1 MENELK
7 AIEAGVK
14 GFNEKAAQ
22 FEAGLSEVK
31 SSVNVL
37 RDEADKNQ
45 KALDSLIAAQNTIAK
60 TFESKKSFGQVFA
73 DQVKEEWADL
83 SKSLSRGGGRYKME
97 LKAVGN
103 MTIAN
108 NLTGYSVVNYG
119 TNAILPSQ
127 MPNFRDLIRTSNS
140 STLVQAY
147 YRESAGEG
155 SISAQTEG
163 SAKTQI
169 DFDLTEVKTVTK
181 YVSGFARFSKQLAKS
196 LPFFQQTLPTMLLRE
211 FYKAENSAFFTT
223 VSGAATGS
231 TTTTETDDVKQLID
245 YIANQR
251 SALFD
256 ASYALVNPAQLGRLN
271 KLTYT
276 NGYYSGSGG
285 VVTAPNGSMTIS
297 GVPIIAAPWITDDK
311 VLLLD
316 NNFIERVEAEGLMIE
331 FFEQDSDNVQKN
343 LITARIECLEEVNLM
358 FPASAIFADLGN
370 IA

>member
-1 MENELK
+1 MEQELK

-14 GFNEKAAQ
+14 GFNEKAASL
-22 FEAGLSEVK
+22 EAGLNN
-31 SSVNVL
+31 VNDTIKVL

-45 KALDSLIAAQNTIAK
+45 KALDALVSASATQAK
-60 TFESKKSFGQVFA
+60 ANQSKKSFGEVFSEQIA
-73 DQVKEEWADL
+73 EEWKDL
-83 SKSLSRGGGRYKME
+83 SSALSRGKSGYKMQ

-103 MTIAN
+103 MTLAAS
-108 NLTGYSVVNYG
+108 LTGDSVVNYG
-119 TNAILPSQ
+119 ANAILPSQ
-127 MPNFRDLIRTSNS
+127 SPNFRDLIRTSNS

-155 SISAQTEG
+155 SISKQTEG

-169 DFDLTEVKTVTK
+169 DFDLTEVKTVTS

-211 FYKAENSAFFTT
+211 FYKAENAAFFTT

-231 TTTTETDDVKQLID
+231 TTTAETDDVKQLID

-251 SALFD
+251 VALFD
-256 ASYALVNPAQLGRLN
+256 ASIALVNPAQLGRLN

-276 NGYYSGSGG
+276 SGYYSGSGG

-297 GVPIIAAPWITDDK
+297 GVPVVAAPWVTDDK
-311 VLLLD
+311 VLIYDQAFL
-316 NNFIERVEAEGLMIE
+316 ERVEAEGLMIE
-331 FFEQDSDNVQKN
+331 FFEQDGDNVTKN
-343 LITARIECLEEVNLM
+343 LITARIECLEEINPM
-358 FPASAIFADLGN
+358 FPASVIYADLGN

>member
-1 MENELK
+1 MEQELK

-14 GFNEKAAQ
+14 GFNEKAASL
-22 FEAGLSEVK
+22 EAGLNN
-31 SSVNVL
+31 VNDTIKVL

-45 KALDSLIAAQNTIAK
+45 KALDALVSASAVQAQVNQ
-60 TFESKKSFGQVFA
+60 SKKSFGEVFA
-73 DQVKEEWADL
+73 DQVKEEWVDL

-97 LKAVGN
+97 LKAVAN

-108 NLTGYSVVNYG
+108 NLTGTSVVNYG

-127 MPNFRDLIRTSNS
+127 SPNFRDLIRTSNS

-231 TTTTETDDVKQLID
+231 TTTSETDDVKAVID

-251 SALFD
+251 SALFE
-256 ASYALVNPAQLGRLN
+256 ASFALMNPLQIARLN

-276 NGYYSGSGG
+276 NGYYTGSGG

-297 GVPIIAAPWITDDK
+297 GVPIISAPWVTDDK
-311 VLLLD
+311 ILILD
-316 NNFIERVEAEGLMIE
+316 QAFIERVEAEGLMIE

-358 FPASAIFADLGN
+358 FPASAIYADLGN
-370 IA
+370 VA